1 MIKLLRN
8 TLKNIGNSMK
18 RAIIA
23 ILIIGVL
30 AALGYF
36 AYQRFVGAQTS
47 AASNFQTVA
56 VSRGDLTASVGATGT
71 VRANQTSTLNWQL
84 SGKVGEVRGAVGDVV
99 TAGQQLAFLEE
110 KTLPQSVILA
120 RADLVTAQRNLEQ
133 LKDSNVASAQAYKTL
148 VAARKELEDALEK
161 RESKNYSRA
170 LPATVDEARA
180 NVVIAQDA
188 VSNAEELYD
197 KVDHL
202 EEDNPIRA
210 EAFAQLARARKN
222 YDTQLANLNWLLGR
236 PDEQEVS
243 EADARVLLAQASLE
257 DAEREWERLK
267 DGADPDD
274 IAAAEARI
282 AALEATLDQVSI
294 DAPFAGTLT
303 EVDAKVGDQVAPGV
317 RAFRIDD
324 LSRLL
329 VDVEITEVDIN
340 RIRVGQPVT
349 MTLDAVLDKE
359 YSGRV
364 IEVARVGVPA
374 QGVVNFTVTVEI
386 SNPDDGV
393 RPGMTAGVNIITDL
407 VENILLVPNRA
418 VRLREGQRIVY
429 VLRNGQS
436 VVEEI
441 ELGLTSDTQ
450 SELVGGNIGEG
461 DLLIL
466 NPPVQFQPGG
476 GMRPGGG
483 G

>member
-1 MIKLLRN
+1 
-8 TLKNIGNSMK
+8 
-18 RAIIA
+18 
-23 ILIIGVL
+23 
-30 AALGYF
+30 
-36 AYQRFVGAQTS
+36 
-47 AASNFQTVA
+47 
-56 VSRGDLTASVGATGT
+56 
-71 VRANQTSTLNWQL
+71 
-84 SGKVGEVRGAVGDVV
+84 
-99 TAGQQLAFLEE
+99 
-110 KTLPQSVILA
+110 
-120 RADLVTAQRNLEQ
+120 
-133 LKDSNVASAQAYKTL
+133 
-148 VAARKELEDALEK
+148 
-161 RESKNYSRA
+161 
-170 LPATVDEARA
+170 
-180 NVVIAQDA
+180 
-188 VSNAEELYD
+188 
-197 KVDHL
+197 
-202 EEDNPIRA
+202 
-210 EAFAQLARARKN
+210 
-222 YDTQLANLNWLLGR
+222 LGR

>member
-1 MIKLLRN
+1 
-8 TLKNIGNSMK
+8 MK
-18 RAIIA
+18 RAIIV
-23 ILIIGVL
+23 ILIVAAL
-30 AALGYF
+30 AAVGYF
-36 AYQRFVGAQTS
+36 GYQRFQEAQAS
-47 AASNFQTVA
+47 AASNFQTVS
-56 VSRGDLTASVGATGT
+56 VTRGDLTASVGATGT
-71 VRANQTSTLNWQL
+71 VRANQTSILSWQL
-84 SGKVGEVRGAVGDVV
+84 SGKIGDVPVVVGQNV

-120 RADLVTAQRNLEQ
+120 RADLVTAMRNLEQ
-133 LKDSNVASAQAYKTL
+133 LQNSNVASAQAYQAL

-161 RESKNYSRA
+161 RESKDYSRA

-202 EEDNPIRA
+202 PEDNPIRA
-210 EAFAQLARARKN
+210 EAFAQLSRARRN
-222 YDTQLANLNWLLGR
+222 YSTQLANLNWLLGR

-257 DAEREWERLK
+257 DAEREWNRLK

-282 AALEATLDQVSI
+282 AALEATLDQVSME
-294 DAPFAGTLT
+294 APFSGTLT
-303 EVDAKVGDQVAPGV
+303 EVNARVGDQVAPGEQ
-317 RAFRIDD
+317 AFRIDD

-349 MTLDAVLDKE
+349 MTLDAVPEKE

-364 IEVARVGVPA
+364 IEVSRVGIPA
-374 QGVVNFTVTVEI
+374 QGLVNFTVTVEI
-386 SNPDDGV
+386 GNPDDGV

-418 VRLREGQRIVY
+418 VRLRDGQRIVY
-429 VLRNGQS
+429 VLRNGLP
-436 VVEEI
+436 VIEDI

-450 SELVGGNIGEG
+450 SELVGGEVNEG
-461 DLLIL
+461 DQLIL
-466 NPPVQFQPGG
+466 NPPVQFQPGS

-483 G
+483 